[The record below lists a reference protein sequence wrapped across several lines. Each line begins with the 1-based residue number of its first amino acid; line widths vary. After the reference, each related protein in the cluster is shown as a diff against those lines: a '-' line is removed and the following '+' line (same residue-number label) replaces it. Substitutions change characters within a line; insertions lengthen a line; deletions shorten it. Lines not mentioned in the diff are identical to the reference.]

1 MSHNPRQQMKDGN
14 PTMKLRKIALIPAV
28 TALALGAACG
38 GGGGSDDDDSDTPG
52 DTATNKDLPGDI
64 GNVGS
69 GQDPTAQGPA
79 RAVEGAEEGG
89 TLTVLTDGAPS
100 TMDPTRAYYTDS
112 LAIMN
117 LVTRGLTGFRR
128 MEDGSI
134 VLVPDLATDLGR
146 VSEDGL
152 SWEYTLKDGLKYHD
166 GSDIVADDLCYA
178 IKRSFAQDVLTSGP
192 LYQNDY
198 FLDGDTYKGPY
209 KSDEEYKGC
218 EVIDDKSITIK
229 LARKF
234 PDLPYYASFPMFTPI
249 PEAKDTKL
257 DYERAPMAT
266 GPYMVE
272 EYRPQVS
279 MTLVQNP
286 EWVPETD
293 PIRNQYVDKWEFQFS
308 QDSGQLQER
317 IIGDNGEDQTTLTYD
332 SILASKYRQLT
343 NAEGGEERLVT
354 GTQPCTIFQYLDTR
368 DLDNVE
374 VRKAIG
380 IAYPYD
386 QANQAGGL
394 IPGLTSLPSTT
405 ILPPGIP
412 GRMEFDPLGN
422 GGEGNGDP
430 AAAKKILEEQ
440 DAVGT
445 EIKFYFQTDI
455 PESVSASEVV
465 EQGLEEAGFKVSRIP
480 TTSEAIREQL
490 DNPDAP
496 INMRGS
502 GWCSDWPSG
511 ASWFPAI
518 MAGGLINPDSV
529 PNMSFLDEPEV
540 NKEIE
545 RILNIEDAEEAA
557 TEWGKLDKLIM
568 EKYYPVVIR
577 YVAGNAMIRGSRVG
591 GMTNDDAKGMPDF
604 PNMFVVPE

>member
-1 MSHNPRQQMKDGN
+1 
-14 PTMKLRKIALIPAV
+14 MKLRKIALIPAV
-28 TALALGAACG
+28 GALVLGAACG
-38 GGGGSDDDDSDTPG
+38 GGGGDDDDSPTG
-52 DTATNKDLPGDI
+52 TKTNEDI
-64 GNVGS
+64 NKSGEVGA
-69 GQDPTAQGPA
+69 GQDPTVQGPA
-79 RAVEGAEEGG
+79 PAPEGAEEGG

-112 LAIMN
+112 TAIMN

-128 MEDGSI
+128 AEDGSM

-146 VSEDGL
+146 VAEDGL

-166 GSDIVADDLCYA
+166 GSDVVADDLCYA

-218 EVIDDKSITIK
+218 EVVDEKTIK
-229 LARKF
+229 INLARKF

-272 EYRPQVS
+272 DYRPQVS
-279 MTLVQNP
+279 MTLVRNP
-286 EWVPETD
+286 EWVAETD
-293 PIRNQYVDKWEFQFS
+293 AIRNQFVDKWEFQFS

-317 IIGDNGEDQTTLTYD
+317 IIGDNGEDQTVLTYD
-332 SILASKYRQLT
+332 DILAAKYRQLT

-354 GTQPCTIFQYLDTR
+354 GTEPCTFFQYMDTR
-368 DLDNVE
+368 ELDNVE
-374 VRKAIG
+374 VRKAVG
-380 IAYPYD
+380 IAFPID

-394 IPGLTSLPSTT
+394 IPGLTSIPSTT

-412 GRMEFDPLGN
+412 GRQEFDPLGN

-430 AAAKKILEEQ
+430 AAAKKILEAEN
-440 DAVGT
+440 AVGT
-445 EIKFYFQTDI
+445 EIKMYFQTDV
-455 PESVSASEVV
+455 PESVSSSEVV
-465 EQGLEEAGFKVSRIP
+465 EQGLEEAGFKVTRIP
-480 TTSEAIREQL
+480 TTSEAIRDQF
-490 DNPDAP
+490 DNPKAP
-496 INMRGS
+496 INIRGS

-518 MAGGLINPDSV
+518 MAGGLINADSV

-540 NKEIE
+540 NEEID
-545 RILNIEDAEEAA
+545 RILDIEDPAEAA
-557 TEWGKLDKLIM
+557 TAWGALDKLIM
-568 EKYYPVVIR
+568 EKYYPVVVR
-577 YVAGNAMIRGSRVG
+577 YVGGVAMIRGSRVG
-591 GMTNDDAKGMPDF
+591 GMTNDPTRGMPDF
-604 PNMFVVPE
+604 PNMFVAPE